1 MKDETTAKADI
12 IHLDD
17 IKRLVDTFYGKVQKD
32 ELIGPIFNEV
42 IKNNWPTHLAK
53 MYSFWQTVLLR
64 EHTYHG
70 TPFMP
75 HIDLPIS
82 RPHFE
87 RWMGMF
93 NATVDE
99 LFEGE
104 IAEEAK
110 WRADKMAEMFMHKL
124 EFYKKNSLNPLI

>member
-1 MKDETTAKADI
+1 MGDTAPAKTDI

-17 IKRLVDTFYGKVQKD
+17 IKLLVDTFYGKVQKD

-42 IKNNWPTHLAK
+42 IQNNWPTHLAK
-53 MYSFWQTVLLR
+53 MYSFWQTILLE

-82 RPHFE
+82 QPHFE
-87 RWMGMF
+87 RWMKIF
-93 NATVDE
+93 NGTVDE

-110 WRADKMAEMFMHKL
+110 WRADKMAHMFMHKL
-124 EFYKKNSLNPLI
+124 EFYKKNRLNPLI

>member
-1 MKDETTAKADI
+1 MKDAAPAKADI

-17 IKRLVDTFYGKVQKD
+17 IKLLVDTFYAKVQKD

-42 IKNNWPTHLAK
+42 IKNNWPTQLGK
-53 MYSFWQTVLLR
+53 MYSFWQTILLE

-82 RPHFE
+82 PPHFE
-87 RWMGMF
+87 RWMHIF
-93 NATVDE
+93 NGTVDE
-99 LFEGE
+99 LFEGDV
-104 IAEEAK
+104 AEEAK
-110 WRADKMAEMFMHKL
+110 WRADKMAQMFMHKL
-124 EFYKKNSLNPLI
+124 EFYKKNRLNPLI

>member
-12 IHLDD
+12 IQLDD
-17 IKRLVDTFYGKVQKD
+17 IKLLVDTFYSKVQQD
-32 ELIGPIFNEV
+32 DLIGPIFNEV
-42 IKNNWPTHLAK
+42 IKNNWPTQLGK
-53 MYSFWQTVLLR
+53 MYRFWQTVLLN

-75 HIDLPIS
+75 HINLPIS

-93 NATVDE
+93 NETVDE

-104 IAEEAK
+104 VADEAK
-110 WRADKMAEMFMHKL
+110 WRADKMAQMFMHKL
-124 EFYKKNSLNPLI
+124 EFYQKNRLDPLI